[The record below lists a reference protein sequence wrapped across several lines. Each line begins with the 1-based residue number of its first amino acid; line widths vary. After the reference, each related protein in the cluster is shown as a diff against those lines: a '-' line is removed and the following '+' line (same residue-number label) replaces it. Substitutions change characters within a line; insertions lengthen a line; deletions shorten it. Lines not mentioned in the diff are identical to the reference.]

1 MTKAT
6 TKSREVSKKNSQDSF
21 SGLSILRLSGFR
33 ICQVVKEKSPKNSLS
48 ERKILKELLCPKEK
62 K

>member
-1 MTKAT
+1 MTKAA

-33 ICQVVKEKSPKNSLS
+33 ICQVVKEKLPKDSLS
-48 ERKILKELLCPKEK
+48 ERKILKELL
-62 K
+62 